1 MLIVKECCWRGKKER
16 WMCVI
21 ANFSSKKKQFT
32 LNKFQLISTGIHI
45 ATFIVMIYISIC
57 FIFNYQ
63 KKKLPQR
70 KNCHVLRNNWYFWQN
85 FWFSPGMQIIFRKDI
100 FLIYQNYVLCLHSM
114 ATEIAVNSSN
124 IKCVLAYSK
133 AETLLCQQKSM

>member
-1 MLIVKECCWRGKKER
+1 MVIAKESCWRGKKER
-16 WMCVI
+16 WVYVI

-57 FIFNYQ
+57 FIFKC
-63 KKKLPQR
+63 KKKNNNKLPQR

-85 FWFSPGMQIIFRKDI
+85 FWFSPGMQIIFRKDTL
-100 FLIYQNYVLCLHSM
+100 LIYQNYVLCLHSM
-114 ATEIAVNSSN
+114 ATKIAINCSN
-124 IKCVLAYSK
+124 IKCVLYL
-133 AETLLCQQKSM
+133 EV